1 MHLSQIQTEPCMA
14 SLTSS
19 FRNITVIGTGLIGG
33 SWGLALK
40 GRGFAGRITGCDRP
54 EVLARARELGAVDE
68 GEENVAKAVRAAELV
83 IVATPIGGALDLLP
97 QLKVAVAAK
106 ALVTDTGST
115 KRAILKRA
123 GEVFGDDPLFLGG
136 HPLAGKEQSGIE
148 NANASVF
155 EGAGYVLTPSS
166 PKHLEDERVRSFA
179 ALVEGVGARVLA
191 SDAETHDR
199 ALAHL
204 SHLPQLL
211 STGLASVIAEEDSR
225 NPLPLEFAASGFRDM
240 TRLAESPEGVWR
252 DVWVTNADNVRFALE
267 ALIRKLEE
275 MKSHLDD
282 GDLGREFE
290 QALRL
295 RERWRRLR

>member
-1 MHLSQIQTEPCMA
+1 MT

-19 FRNITVIGTGLIGG
+19 FRNITLIGTGLIGG

-40 GRGFAGRITGCDRP
+40 RRGFAGRITGCDQP
-54 EVLARARELGAVDE
+54 QILARARELGAIDE
-68 GEENVAKAVRAAELV
+68 GEENVGAAVRGADLV
-83 IVATPIGGALDLLP
+83 IVATPVGAALELMP

-123 GEVFGDDPLFLGG
+123 DEVLGEDFLFLGG

-148 NANASVF
+148 NASASLF
-155 EGAGYVLTPSS
+155 EGASYVLIPSS
-166 PKHLEDERVRSFA
+166 PRHLDDPRVKSFA

-191 SDAETHDR
+191 SDPETHDR
-199 ALAHL
+199 ALAYL

-211 STGLASVIAEEDSR
+211 STGFASVLAEEDGR

-240 TRLAESPEGVWR
+240 TRLAESPEAVWR
-252 DVWVTNADNVRFALE
+252 DIWVTNADNVGSALE
-267 ALIRKLEE
+267 ALIRKLEA
-275 MKSHLDD
+275 MKAHLDD
-282 GDLGREFE
+282 GDLGREF
-290 QALRL
+290 QRALRL
-295 RERWRRLR
+295 RERWRRLH

>member
-1 MHLSQIQTEPCMA
+1 MA

-19 FRNITVIGTGLIGG
+19 FRSITVIGTGLIGG

-40 GRGFAGRITGCDRP
+40 GRGFAGRIIGCDRSR
-54 EVLARARELGAVDE
+54 VLARARELNAIDE
-68 GEENVAKAVRAAELV
+68 GEENVLEAVRTADLV
-83 IVATPIGGALDLLP
+83 ILAMPVGAALQLLP
-97 QLKVAVAAK
+97 QLKKAAAAK

-123 GEVFGDDPLFLGG
+123 GEVLGEEPLFLGG
-136 HPLAGKEQSGIE
+136 HPLAGKEQSGID
-148 NANASVF
+148 NANASLF
-155 EGAGYVLTPSS
+155 EGAGYVLAPLSAG
-166 PKHLEDERVRSFA
+166 HLEDRRVRSFA

-199 ALAHL
+199 ALAYL

-211 STGLASVIAEEDSR
+211 STGLASVIAEEDGR

-240 TRLAESPEGVWR
+240 TRLAESPEAVWR
-252 DVWVTNADNVRFALE
+252 DIWVTNSDNIRSALDL
-267 ALIRKLEE
+267 LIEKLET
-275 MKSHLDD
+275 MKAHLDD
-282 GDLGREFE
+282 GNLAKEFE

-295 RERWRRLR
+295 REHWRRLR

>member
-1 MHLSQIQTEPCMA
+1 MA
-14 SLTSS
+14 SLASS
-19 FRNITVIGTGLIGG
+19 FRNIAVIGTGLIGG

-40 GRGFAGRITGCDRP
+40 RRGFAGRIIGCDRP
-54 EVLARARELGAVDE
+54 QVLAHARELGAIDEVDE
-68 GEENVAKAVRAAELV
+68 NVGAAVRGADLI
-83 IVATPIGGALDLLP
+83 IVATPVGAALQLLP
-97 QLKVAVAAK
+97 QLKKAAAAK

-123 GEVFGDDPLFLGG
+123 GEVFGEDPLFLGG

-148 NANASVF
+148 NANASLF
-155 EGAGYVLTPSS
+155 EGAGYVLTPFS
-166 PKHLEDERVRSFA
+166 PKQFEDERVRSFT
-179 ALVEGVGARVLA
+179 ALIKGVGARMLA

-240 TRLAESPEGVWR
+240 TRLAESPEAVWR
-252 DVWVTNADNVRFALE
+252 DVWVTNADNVRSALD
-267 ALIRKLEE
+267 ALIRKLEA
-275 MKSHLDD
+275 MKAHLDD

>member
-1 MHLSQIQTEPCMA
+1 MA

-19 FRNITVIGTGLIGG
+19 FRHIAIIGTGLIGG

-40 GRGFAGRITGCDRP
+40 RRGFTGRITGCDRP
-54 EVLARARELGAVDE
+54 EVLARACELGAIDE
-68 GEENVAKAVRAAELV
+68 GEEDMAEAVRTADLV
-83 IVATPIGGALDLLP
+83 LVATPVGAALKLLL
-97 QLKVAVAAK
+97 QLKLSVAAK

-123 GEVFGDDPLFLGG
+123 GEVFDQNPLFLGG

-148 NANASVF
+148 NANASLF
-155 EGAGYVLTPSS
+155 EGAGYVLTLSS
-166 PKHLEDERVRSFA
+166 PKHEKDERVRSFA
-179 ALVEGVGARVLA
+179 ALIEGVGARVLV

-211 STGLASVIAEEDSR
+211 STGLASVIEEEDSR
-225 NPLPLEFAASGFRDM
+225 NPMPLEFAASGFRDM
-240 TRLAESPEGVWR
+240 TRLAESSEAVWR
-252 DVWVTNADNVRFALE
+252 DVWVTNADNVGSALD
-267 ALIRKLEE
+267 ALIRKLQG
-275 MKSHLDD
+275 MKAHLDD
-282 GDLGREFE
+282 GNLRREFE
-290 QALRL
+290 QALQL